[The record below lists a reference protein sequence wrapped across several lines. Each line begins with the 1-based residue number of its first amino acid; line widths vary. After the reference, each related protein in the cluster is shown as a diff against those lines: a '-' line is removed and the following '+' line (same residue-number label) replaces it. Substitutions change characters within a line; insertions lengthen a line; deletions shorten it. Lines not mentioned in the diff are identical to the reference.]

1 MTIATKKLKMA
12 MTALNITQA
21 DLGARVKQTQA
32 NLSKKFVMDNFR
44 INEYVTL
51 VEALGCKVDIIITLP
66 DGTTL

>member
-21 DLGARVKQTQA
+21 DLGARVNQTQA

-44 INEYVTL
+44 INEYATL